1 MDRNWSRT
9 AMWIA
14 AIVVV
19 GWMLRRFGTLVGI
32 AVVAGMITFP
42 IFPLVDWLELRGRMS
57 RGIAAAITMLGVVLL
72 ITVGIVIVI
81 PWVAGQIEVLL
92 RIAPQGLQAL
102 RKFVAHWQSQT
113 AGTAYQSYLEIAVQ
127 RTGETLIGAAN
138 TAASGVVG
146 TAIAWL
152 GKIYLVLLV
161 PFVIYFV
168 LIDYRQ
174 IREAGLAF
182 IHQPARSRIEALL
195 ATLTSTLRWG
205 LWAQVIVSSIV
216 GAIEGIGLALLGVPG
231 ALAIGIFGGIAEA
244 IPYIGGF
251 ATYVVALLAAAPMA
265 GSTWVWAMVVVTV
278 AKLLSNILVP
288 LILGRMTHTH
298 PLAIMASL
306 LILGEVF
313 GVLGMFFAVP
323 AVVVV
328 REVYAWWRGSARV

>member
-1 MDRNWSRT
+1 MDRNWTRIG
-9 AMWIA
+9 AWIA
-14 AIVVV
+14 GIIVTA
-19 GWMLRRFGTLVGI
+19 WALTRFGTLVGI

-42 IFPLVDWLELRGRMS
+42 IFPLVDWLEQRGRLS
-57 RGIAAAITMLGVVLL
+57 RGFAAAITLLGVVLA
-72 ITVGIVIVI
+72 ITIGIVIVI
-81 PWVAGQIEVLL
+81 PWVASQMQVLL
-92 RIAPQGLQAL
+92 RIAPQGLKAL
-102 RKFVAHWQSQT
+102 REFVAHWQSQT
-113 AGTAYQSYLEIAVQ
+113 AGTAYQGYLDLAIQ

-138 TAASGVVG
+138 TAASGVVS

-152 GKIYLVLLV
+152 GKIYLILLV

-168 LIDYRQ
+168 LMDYRQ

-182 IHQPARSRIEALL
+182 VRQPARGRIEALL

-216 GAIEGIGLALLGVPG
+216 GAIQGIGLALLGVPG
-231 ALAIGIFGGIAEA
+231 ALAIGLFGGIAET

-251 ATYVVALLAAAPMA
+251 ATYVVVLLAAAPMG
-265 GSTWVWAMVVVTV
+265 GSTWVWAMVVITV

-306 LILGEVF
+306 LILGELF

-328 REVYAWWRGSARV
+328 REIYAWWQCSAHV